1 MANEPKVFLNGAFV
15 PESEA
20 SVSVFDHGF
29 LYGDGVFEGIRA
41 YNGRVFKLDEHLDR
55 LYDSAKAID
64 LAIPY
69 AKAELKE
76 LILETCRLNGVVD
89 GYIRP
94 VVSRGPGDL
103 GLDPRKCKAATVL
116 IIARPTIA
124 LYPKEKYEKGLVVVT
139 VSARRTP
146 AQCLSP
152 NIKSLNYL
160 NNILGRIE
168 ANHVNADEGLM
179 LDVQGFV
186 SEATADNI
194 FLVRKGIVSTPPAHN
209 TLKGIT
215 RKAVKEVCQM
225 EGYQVEEHPIALFDV
240 YTAEEVFITGTAAEV
255 VPVVLVDGKKIG
267 DGIPGPVTK
276 HIMAA
281 FQRFARSTGTPI
293 HPEKAGKADEP
304 KARVKA

>member
-1 MANEPKVFLNGAFV
+1 MAAEPKVYLNGKFV
-15 PESEA
+15 PESQA

-41 YNGRVFKLDEHLDR
+41 YHGRLFKLDEHVDR

-64 LAIPY
+64 LAIPHT
-69 AKAELKE
+69 KAEFKQ

-94 VVSRGPGDL
+94 VVSRGVGDL
-103 GLDPRKCKAATVL
+103 GLDPRKCKEATV
-116 IIARPTIA
+116 IVIARPTIS
-124 LYPKEKYEKGLVVVT
+124 LYPREKVERGLTLVT

-146 AQCLSP
+146 PQCVSP

-168 ANHVNADEGLM
+168 ANHVDADEGLM

-194 FLVRKGIVSTPPAHN
+194 FLVRKGVVSTPPAHN

-215 RKAVKEVCQM
+215 RKAVKELCAQ
-225 EGYQVEEHPIALFDV
+225 EGFTLEEHPVSLFDV
-240 YTAEEVFITGTAAEV
+240 YTADEVFITGTAAEL
-255 VPVVLVDGKKIG
+255 VPVVKVDGKTIG
-267 DGIPGPVTK
+267 DGKPGPVTK
-276 HIMAA
+276 HLMAA
-281 FQRFARSTGTPI
+281 FHAFARSTGTPI
-293 HPEKAGKADEP
+293 QAEKGAAKA
-304 KARVKA
+304 ARA

>member
-1 MANEPKVFLNGAFV
+1 MSPEPKVFLNGQFV
-15 PESEA
+15 PESQA
-20 SVSVFDHGF
+20 AVSVFDHGF

-41 YNGRVFKLDEHLDR
+41 YSGRVFKLDEHVDR
-55 LYDSAKAID
+55 LFDSAKAID
-64 LAIPY
+64 LEVPY
-69 AKAELKE
+69 TKAQLKE
-76 LILETCRLNGVVD
+76 LILETCRLNGVKD

-94 VVSRGPGDL
+94 IVSRGVGDL
-103 GLDPRKCKAATVL
+103 GLDPRKCKVATVL
-116 IIARPTIA
+116 VIARPTIN
-124 LYPKEKYEKGLVVVT
+124 LYPREKYEKGLTVVT

-194 FLVRKGIVSTPPAHN
+194 FLVRRGIVSTPPAHN

-215 RKAVKEVCQM
+215 RKAVKEVCAM
-225 EGYQVEEHPIALFDV
+225 EGFQVEEHPIALFDV
-240 YTAEEVFITGTAAEV
+240 YTSEEVFITGTAAEV
-255 VPVVLVDGKKIG
+255 VPVVKVDGKTIG
-267 DGIPGPVTK
+267 NGTPGNVTK
-276 HIMAA
+276 HLMAA
-281 FQRFARSTGTPI
+281 FAKFARSTGTPI
-293 HPEKAGKADEP
+293 HPDKADEP
-304 KARVKA
+304 AGAKARVKA

>member
-1 MANEPKVFLNGAFV
+1 MTEPKVYLNGRFV
-15 PESEA
+15 PESQA

-41 YNGRVFKLDEHLDR
+41 YNGRVFKLDEHVDR

-64 LAIPY
+64 LAIPHT
-69 AKAELKE
+69 KAQMKE
-76 LILETCRLNGVVD
+76 LILEACRLNGVQD

-94 VVSRGPGDL
+94 IVSRGVGDL
-103 GLDPRKCKAATVL
+103 GLDPRKCKAPTVL
-116 IIARPTIA
+116 IIARPTIS
-124 LYPKEKYEKGLVVVT
+124 LYPREKYDQGLTVVT

-146 AQCLSP
+146 AQCVSP

-168 ANHVNADEGLM
+168 ANHVDADEGLM

-215 RKAVKEVCQM
+215 RKAVKELCAL
-225 EGYQVEEHPIALFDV
+225 EGLTLEEHPIALFDV
-240 YTAEEVFITGTAAEV
+240 YTSDEVFITGTAAEL
-255 VPVVLVDGKKIG
+255 VPVVKVDGKTIG
-267 DGIPGPVTK
+267 DGKPGPVTK
-276 HIMAA
+276 QLMEA
-281 FQRFARSTGTPI
+281 FHAFARSTGAPI
-293 HPEKAGKADEP
+293 YPEQPVAAVKPKAGRA
-304 KARVKA
+304 

>member
-1 MANEPKVFLNGAFV
+1 VYLNGEFV
-15 PESEA
+15 PESKA

-41 YNGRVFKLDEHLDR
+41 YHGRVFKLDEHVDR
-55 LYDSAKAID
+55 LFDSAKAID
-64 LAIPY
+64 LAIPHT
-69 AKAELKE
+69 KAELKE
-76 LILETCRLNGVVD
+76 LILEACRLNGVQD

-94 VVSRGPGDL
+94 IVSRGVGDL
-103 GLDPRKCKAATVL
+103 GLDPRKCKAVTVL
-116 IIARPTIA
+116 IIARPTIK
-124 LYPKEKYEKGLVVVT
+124 LYPQEKYENGLVVVT

-168 ANHVNADEGLM
+168 ANHCQADEGLM

-194 FLVRKGIVSTPPAHN
+194 FLVRRGIVSTPPAHN

-215 RKAVKEVCQM
+215 RKAVKELCAL
-225 EGYQVEEHPIALFDV
+225 EGFPLEEHPVALFDV
-240 YTAEEVFITGTAAEV
+240 YTADEVFITGTAAEL
-255 VPVVLVDGKKIG
+255 VPVVLVDGKQIG
-267 DGIPGPVTK
+267 DGKPGPVTK
-276 HIMAA
+276 HLMAA
-281 FQRFARSTGTPI
+281 FARFARSTGTPI
-293 HPEKAGKADEP
+293 YPEDSVAQPAVKVLKKA
-304 KARVKA
+304 